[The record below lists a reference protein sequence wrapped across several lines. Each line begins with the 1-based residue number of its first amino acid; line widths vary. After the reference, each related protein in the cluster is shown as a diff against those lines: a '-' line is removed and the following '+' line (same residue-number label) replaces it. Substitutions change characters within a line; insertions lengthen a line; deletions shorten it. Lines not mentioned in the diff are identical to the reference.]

1 LAALV
6 GKIVDFVKTG
16 YKFMGNKWLISSETV
31 GESQLFQ
38 SGHSLAAVAGSRRF
52 RRKSAG
58 SNPELTYSPY
68 DLMDETT
75 GAAAAD
81 VFPLRYM
88 MIVRLRHLASANA
101 PLIRAYLSMVGGSA
115 GRLVISLVYFV
126 AIANTLSISEFGLF
140 ATASACG
147 IMLSRLLAF
156 GFVSPLY
163 RIATVKTRLL
173 GVYTA
178 GFLGGVVLSAPVIAL
193 AAWLTHALIFAEQ
206 MQLSTFAKIIVAEV
220 LCWRIMEIA
229 VIVSY
234 GTNRFG
240 SGSVLVVV
248 ATALKTVAAV
258 LFAWLADATLASWGW
273 YYLAANGVAAVI
285 AILFFYPRV
294 RLRWKPALYIRR
306 WVDAVSVAG
315 AEMLFYVQSEL
326 DKVLVLSLGG
336 PETAG
341 IYAIIMRLVDLTAL
355 PVRAFLTVLTQKLM
369 RTSAMLNELK
379 NRILLEGVV
388 AAVSTAGLLGM
399 AGFLWLFPTALG
411 KNVAVAA
418 PLLILVVLVPAFRNL
433 IEYHSELLYAT
444 GRTVVRMLILASL
457 GAMKALLLAYVLG
470 FTTDVVI
477 WVELLN
483 AAFLVLYLQSALMTY
498 RALRSIKKR
507 PI

>member
-1 LAALV
+1 
-6 GKIVDFVKTG
+6 
-16 YKFMGNKWLISSETV
+16 
-31 GESQLFQ
+31 
-38 SGHSLAAVAGSRRF
+38 
-52 RRKSAG
+52 
-58 SNPELTYSPY
+58 
-68 DLMDETT
+68 
-75 GAAAAD
+75 
-81 VFPLRYM
+81 
-88 MIVRLRHLASANA
+88 MIVRLRNLASANSA
-101 PLIRAYLSMVGGSA
+101 LIRAYLSMMGGSA
-115 GRLVISLVYFV
+115 GRLVISLVYFI

-178 GFLGGVVLSAPVIAL
+178 GFLGGLVLSAPVIAL
-193 AAWLTHALIFAEQ
+193 AAWLTYGLIFADQ
-206 MQLSTFAKIIVAEV
+206 ITLATFAKIIVAEV

-240 SGSVLVVV
+240 AGSILVVI
-248 ATALKTVAAV
+248 ATALKTIAAV
-258 LFAWLADATLASWGW
+258 LFAWLSDGSLASWGW
-273 YYLAANGVAAVI
+273 YYLAANGLAAII
-285 AILFFYPRV
+285 AVLFFYPRV
-294 RLRWKPALYIRR
+294 RLRWKLALYTRR
-306 WVDAVSVAG
+306 WVDSVSVAG
-315 AEMLFYVQSEL
+315 AEMLFYIQSEL
-326 DKVLVLSLGG
+326 DKVLVLALGG

-355 PVRAFLTVLTQKLM
+355 PVRAFLTVLTQRLM
-369 RTSAMLNELK
+369 RTSKMLDDLK
-379 NRILLEGVV
+379 NRILLEGAV

-399 AGFLWLFPTALG
+399 AGFLWLFPNALG

-457 GAMKALLLAYVLG
+457 GVMKALLLAYVLG
-470 FTTDVVI
+470 LHTEVVI

-483 AAFLVLYLQSALMTY
+483 AVFLVLYLQSALMTY
-498 RALRSIKKR
+498 RALRTIGKR

>member
-1 LAALV
+1 
-6 GKIVDFVKTG
+6 
-16 YKFMGNKWLISSETV
+16 
-31 GESQLFQ
+31 
-38 SGHSLAAVAGSRRF
+38 
-52 RRKSAG
+52 
-58 SNPELTYSPY
+58 
-68 DLMDETT
+68 MDETT
-75 GAAAAD
+75 GAATAI
-81 VFPLRYM
+81 VLPKRSSMSLR
-88 MIVRLRHLASANA
+88 LKNLASANA
-101 PLIRAYLSMVGGSA
+101 DLIRAYLSMVGGSA
-115 GRLVISLVYFV
+115 GRLVISLVYFI

-178 GFLGGVVLSAPVIAL
+178 GFLAGLVLSAPVIAL
-193 AAWLTHALIFAEQ
+193 AAWLTHMLVFADQMALT
-206 MQLSTFAKIIVAEV
+206 TFAKIIVAEV

-240 SGSVLVVV
+240 SGSVLVVL
-248 ATALKTVAAV
+248 ATLLKTIAAV
-258 LFAWLADATLASWGW
+258 LFAWLADASLASWGW
-273 YYLAANGVAAVI
+273 YYLAANGLSAMLAV
-285 AILFFYPRV
+285 LFFYPRV
-294 RLRWKPALYIRR
+294 RLRWNLALYTRR

-315 AEMLFYVQSEL
+315 AEMLFYIQSEL

-341 IYAIIMRLVDLTAL
+341 VYAIIMRLVDLTAL

-369 RTSAMLNELK
+369 RTSTMLNELK
-379 NRILLEGVV
+379 NRVLLEGAV

-399 AGFLWLFPTALG
+399 AGFLWLFPNALG

-418 PLLILVVLVPAFRNL
+418 PLLIFVALVPAFRNL

-444 GRTVVRMLILASL
+444 GRTVVRMVILASL
-457 GAMKALLLAYVLG
+457 GVMKALLLAYILG
-470 FTTDVVI
+470 LHADVTV
-477 WVELLN
+477 WAELLN
-483 AAFLVLYLQSALMTY
+483 VAFVVLYLQSALMTY
-498 RALRSIKKR
+498 RALRGIKKR

>member
-1 LAALV
+1 
-6 GKIVDFVKTG
+6 
-16 YKFMGNKWLISSETV
+16 
-31 GESQLFQ
+31 
-38 SGHSLAAVAGSRRF
+38 
-52 RRKSAG
+52 
-58 SNPELTYSPY
+58 
-68 DLMDETT
+68 
-75 GAAAAD
+75 
-81 VFPLRYM
+81 
-88 MIVRLRHLASANA
+88 MIVRLKNLASANSA
-101 PLIRAYLSMVGGSA
+101 LIRGYLSMMGGSA
-115 GRLVISLVYFV
+115 GRLVISLVYFI
-126 AIANTLSISEFGLF
+126 AIANTLSIAEFGLF

-178 GFLGGVVLSAPVIAL
+178 GFLGGLVLSTPVIAL
-193 AAWLTHALIFAEQ
+193 AAWLTHMLVFADQMALA
-206 MQLSTFAKIIVAEV
+206 TFAKIIVAEV

-248 ATALKTVAAV
+248 ATLLKTIAAV
-258 LFAWLADATLASWGW
+258 LFAWLADASLASWGW
-273 YYLAANGVAAVI
+273 YYLAANGLSAFVAVA
-285 AILFFYPRV
+285 FFYPRV
-294 RLRWKPALYIRR
+294 RLRWNLALYMRR

-315 AEMLFYVQSEL
+315 AEMLFYIQSEL

-355 PVRAFLTVLTQKLM
+355 PVRAFLTVLTQRLM
-369 RTSAMLNELK
+369 RTSALLNDLK
-379 NRILLEGVV
+379 NRILLETAV
-388 AAVSTAGLLGM
+388 ASVSTAGLLGM
-399 AGFLWLFPTALG
+399 AGFLWLFPNALG
-411 KNVAVAA
+411 KNVSVAA
-418 PLLILVVLVPAFRNL
+418 PLLIFVALVPAFRNL

-470 FTTDVVI
+470 LHTDVVI

-483 AAFLVLYLQSALMTY
+483 VAFFVLYLQSALMTY
-498 RALRSIKKR
+498 RALRGVKKR

>member
-1 LAALV
+1 MENRL
-6 GKIVDFVKTG
+6 
-16 YKFMGNKWLISSETV
+16 
-31 GESQLFQ
+31 LFEPARI
-38 SGHSLAAVAGSRRF
+38 LAAVAAYCTIRINP
-52 RRKSAG
+52 AG
-58 SNPELTYSPY
+58 PNAELTNYPY
-68 DLMDETT
+68 ELTDETT
-75 GAAAAD
+75 GAATAD
-81 VFPLRYM
+81 VFPIRYS
-88 MIVRLRHLASANA
+88 MIDRLRHLASANST
-101 PLIRAYLSMVGGSA
+101 LIRAYLSMVGGSA
-115 GRLVISLVYFV
+115 GRLVISLVYFI

-173 GVYTA
+173 GIYTA
-178 GFLGGVVLSAPVIAL
+178 GFLGGVVLSAPVITL
-193 AAWLTHALIFAEQ
+193 AAWLTHSLIFAGE
-206 MQLSTFAKIIVAEV
+206 MQLATFAKIIVAEV

-273 YYLAANGVAAVI
+273 YYLAANGLAALI

-306 WVDAVSVAG
+306 WIDAVSVAG

-326 DKVLVLSLGG
+326 DKVLVLSIGG

-369 RTSAMLNELK
+369 RTSAMLNELR

-411 KNVAVAA
+411 QNVAVAA
-418 PLLILVVLVPAFRNL
+418 PLLIFVLLVPAFRNL

-457 GAMKALLLAYVLG
+457 AAMKALLLAYVLG
-470 FTTDVVI
+470 VTTDVVI

-483 AAFLVLYLQSALMTY
+483 AVFLVLYLQSALMSY